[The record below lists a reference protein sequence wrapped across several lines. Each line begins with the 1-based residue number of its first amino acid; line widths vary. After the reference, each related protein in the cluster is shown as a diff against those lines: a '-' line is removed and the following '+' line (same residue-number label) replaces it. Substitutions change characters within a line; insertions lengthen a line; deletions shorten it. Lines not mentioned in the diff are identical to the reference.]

1 MTFKMKGV
9 SLFGDK
15 GLRKAKRKAI
25 KDERSKM
32 KSGEINRKEFKKA
45 KKEIKTYTDY

>member
-1 MTFKMKGV
+1 MAFKMKGV

-25 KDERSKM
+25 KDEKSKM
-32 KSGEINRKEFKKA
+32 KSGEITRKEFKEA
-45 KKEIKTYTDY
+45 KKEIKKYIDY